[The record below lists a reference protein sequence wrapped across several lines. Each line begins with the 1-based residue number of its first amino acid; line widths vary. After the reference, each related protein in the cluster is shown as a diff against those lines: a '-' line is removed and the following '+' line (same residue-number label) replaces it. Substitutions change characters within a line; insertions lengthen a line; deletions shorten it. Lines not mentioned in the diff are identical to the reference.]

1 MDDKSSL
8 QFCFFGRIKPENYT
22 GMQMSEIN
30 ETIETADPE
39 AETAVPEDDQ
49 INGTNLD
56 AESEE
61 GIEEENPFFAKNW
74 MSIAKPSKLQFEP
87 DSLKADYGKF
97 SIDPLEPG
105 FGVTIGHSL
114 RRVLLSSIRG
124 SAVFAVQIDGVTHEF
139 SNIPGIVEDM
149 VQVILNIKELKIEQF
164 VDEIIELE
172 LIGEGPCVIKAGDIS
187 TFEKAR
193 ILNPDLVL
201 ATLQKGAT
209 VSMTMYSRFN
219 KGYITSEEN
228 QQEELPVGTIYVDS
242 NHSPV
247 TRINY
252 DVENSRVD
260 QKTDYDRLNFEL
272 WTNGSVN
279 PTDSLAYAA
288 KIIKEHMDVFINFDE
303 SRIKDEPEEEI
314 EDEPLNENLYRS
326 VSELELSVR
335 SINCLQNAKIE
346 TIGDLVQKSEQ
357 AMLKTKNF
365 GRKSLNEIKVIL
377 TDMGLS
383 LGTTLENF
391 DPMNNPHEK

>member
-1 MDDKSSL
+1 MTEL
-8 QFCFFGRIKPENYT
+8 
-22 GMQMSEIN
+22 N
-30 ETIETADPE
+30 ETIEEADPD
-39 AETAVPEDDQ
+39 AENVSPEDNAITATESDS
-49 INGTNLD
+49 N
-56 AESEE
+56 SEE
-61 GIEEENPFFAKNW
+61 ESTDENPFFAKNW
-74 MSIAKPSKLQFEP
+74 MSIAKPKKLQFE
-87 DSLKADYGKF
+87 SQNLKSDYAKF
-97 SIDPLEPG
+97 SLDPLEPG
-105 FGVTIGHSL
+105 FGTTIGHSL

-149 VQVILNIKELKIEQF
+149 VQVILNIKELQVEQF
-164 VDEIIELE
+164 VDEVVELE

-187 TFEKAR
+187 TFEKAE

-201 ATLQKGAT
+201 ATLQNGAT

-219 KGYITSEEN
+219 KGYVTSEDN
-228 QQEELPVGTIYVDS
+228 QQEDLPVGTIYLDS

-247 TRINY
+247 SRINY
-252 DVENSRVD
+252 DVVNSRVD

-272 WTNGSVN
+272 WTNGSVK
-279 PTDSLAYAA
+279 PTDCLAYAA

-303 SRIKDEPEEEI
+303 SSIKDEPEEEI
-314 EDEPLNENLYRS
+314 EEEPLNENLYRS

-357 AMLKTKNF
+357 EMLKTKNF

-377 TDMGLS
+377 TEMGLS
-383 LGTTLENF
+383 LGTEVENF
-391 DPMNNPHEK
+391 DPMNNPHTN

>member
-1 MDDKSSL
+1 MTEL
-8 QFCFFGRIKPENYT
+8 
-22 GMQMSEIN
+22 N
-30 ETIETADPE
+30 ETIEEADPE
-39 AETAVPEDDQ
+39 AENVSPEDNA
-49 INGTNLD
+49 ITGTESDSN
-56 AESEE
+56 SEE
-61 GIEEENPFFAKNW
+61 ESTDENPFFAKNW
-74 MSIAKPSKLQFEP
+74 MSIAKPKKLQFE
-87 DSLKADYGKF
+87 SQNLKSDYAKF
-97 SIDPLEPG
+97 SLDPLEPG
-105 FGVTIGHSL
+105 FGTTIGHTL

-149 VQVILNIKELKIEQF
+149 VQVILNIKELQTEQF
-164 VDEIIELE
+164 VDEVVELE

-187 TFEKAR
+187 TFEKAE

-209 VSMTMYSRFN
+209 VSMTLYSRFN
-219 KGYITSEEN
+219 KGYVTSEEN
-228 QQEELPVGTIYVDS
+228 QQEDLPVGTIYLDS

-247 TRINY
+247 SRINY
-252 DVENSRVD
+252 DVVNSRVD

-272 WTNGSVN
+272 WTNGSVK
-279 PTDSLAYAA
+279 PTDCLAYAA

-303 SRIKDEPEEEI
+303 SSIKDEPEEEI
-314 EDEPLNENLYRS
+314 EEEPLNENLYRS

-377 TDMGLS
+377 TEMGLS
-383 LGTTLENF
+383 LGTEVENF
-391 DPMNNPHEK
+391 DPMNNPHTN

>member
-1 MDDKSSL
+1 
-8 QFCFFGRIKPENYT
+8 
-22 GMQMSEIN
+22 MSEIN
-30 ETIETADPE
+30 ETIETEVKEAGTVASKENLTAD
-39 AETAVPEDDQ
+39 ANMDTVV
-49 INGTNLD
+49 
-56 AESEE
+56 EE
-61 GIEEENPFFAKNW
+61 GDTEENPFFAKNW
-74 MSIAKPSKLQFEP
+74 MSIAKPTKLKFEK

-97 SIDPLEPG
+97 TIDPLEPG
-105 FGVTIGHSL
+105 FGMTIGHSL

-124 SAVFAVQIDGVTHEF
+124 SNIFAVQIDGVTHEF

-149 VQVILNIKELKIEQF
+149 VQVILNIKELQIEQF
-164 VDEIIELE
+164 VDEVVELE
-172 LIGEGPCVIKAGDIS
+172 LIGEGPGVIKAGDIS
-187 TFEKAR
+187 TFGKAE
-193 ILNPDLVL
+193 ILNPDLIL

-209 VSMTMYSRFN
+209 ISMTLFSRFN
-219 KGYITSEEN
+219 KGYVTSEEN
-228 QQEELPVGTIYVDS
+228 QLEELPVGTIYLDS

-260 QKTDYDRLNFEL
+260 KKTDYDSLNFEL
-272 WTNGSVN
+272 WTNGSVK

-303 SRIKDEPEEEI
+303 SKIKDEPEVEE
-314 EDEPLNENLYRS
+314 EAEPLNENLYRS

-346 TIGDLVQKSEQ
+346 TIGDLVQKSEPE
-357 AMLKTKNF
+357 MLKTKNF

-383 LGTTLENF
+383 LGTSLDNF
-391 DPMNNPHEK
+391 DPMNNPHDS

>member
-1 MDDKSSL
+1 MTEL
-8 QFCFFGRIKPENYT
+8 
-22 GMQMSEIN
+22 N
-30 ETIETADPE
+30 ETIEEADPE
-39 AETAVPEDDQ
+39 AENVSPEDNAITATESDS
-49 INGTNLD
+49 N
-56 AESEE
+56 SEE
-61 GIEEENPFFAKNW
+61 ASTDENPFFAKNW
-74 MSIAKPSKLQFEP
+74 MSIAKPKKLQFE
-87 DSLKADYGKF
+87 SQNLKSDYAKF
-97 SIDPLEPG
+97 SLDPLEPG
-105 FGVTIGHSL
+105 FGTTIGHSL

-149 VQVILNIKELKIEQF
+149 VQVILNIKELQVEQF
-164 VDEIIELE
+164 VDEVVELE

-187 TFEKAR
+187 TFEKAE

-201 ATLQKGAT
+201 ATLQNGAT

-219 KGYITSEEN
+219 KGYVTSEDN
-228 QQEELPVGTIYVDS
+228 QQEDLPVGTIYLDS

-247 TRINY
+247 SRINY
-252 DVENSRVD
+252 DVVNSRVD

-272 WTNGSVN
+272 WTNGSVK
-279 PTDSLAYAA
+279 PTDCLAYAA

-303 SRIKDEPEEEI
+303 SSIKDEPEEEI
-314 EDEPLNENLYRS
+314 EEEPLNENLYRS

-357 AMLKTKNF
+357 EMLKTKNF

-377 TDMGLS
+377 TEMGLS
-383 LGTTLENF
+383 LGTELENF
-391 DPMNNPHEK
+391 DPMNNPHTN

>member
-1 MDDKSSL
+1 M
-8 QFCFFGRIKPENYT
+8 T
-22 GMQMSEIN
+22 EIN
-30 ETIETADPE
+30 NTTDNTDIEKETVLTNNDNISGEE
-39 AETAVPEDDQ
+39 IGNHSAEDFKD
-49 INGTNLD
+49 
-56 AESEE
+56 
-61 GIEEENPFFAKNW
+61 ENPFFAKNW
-74 MSIAKPSKLQFEP
+74 MSIAKPTRLQVEP
-87 DSLKADYGKF
+87 DSLREDYGKF
-97 SIDPLEPG
+97 TIEPLEPG
-105 FGVTIGHSL
+105 FGITIGHSL
-114 RRVLLSSIRG
+114 RRVLLSTIRG

-139 SNIPGIVEDM
+139 SVIPGIVEDM
-149 VQVILNIKELKIEQF
+149 VQVILNIKELQIEQF
-164 VDEIIELE
+164 ADEVVELE

-187 TFEKAR
+187 TFEKAK

-209 VSMTMYSRFN
+209 ISMTMFSRFN
-219 KGYITSEEN
+219 KGYVTSEEN
-228 QQEELPVGTIYVDS
+228 QQVDLPVGTIFLDS

-252 DVENSRVD
+252 DVDNSRVD
-260 QKTDYDRLNFEL
+260 QKIDYDKLNFEL
-272 WTNGSVN
+272 WTNGSVK

-288 KIIKEHMDVFINFDE
+288 KIIKEHMSVFINFDE
-303 SRIKDEPEEEI
+303 SKIKDEPLEKD

-357 AMLKTKNF
+357 EMLKTKNF

-391 DPMNNPHEK
+391 DPMNNPHDK

>member
-1 MDDKSSL
+1 
-8 QFCFFGRIKPENYT
+8 
-22 GMQMSEIN
+22 MSEIN
-30 ETIETADPE
+30 ETIETADTDLE
-39 AETAVPEDDQ
+39 IAVPEE
-49 INGTNLD
+49 NMSAVTNLETGTED
-56 AESEE
+56 
-61 GIEEENPFFAKNW
+61 GVTEENPFFAKNW
-74 MSIAKPSKLQFEP
+74 MTIAKPTKLQFEP

-97 SIDPLEPG
+97 TIDPLEPG
-105 FGVTIGHSL
+105 FGMTIGHSL

-149 VQVILNIKELKIEQF
+149 VQVILNIKELQIEQF
-164 VDEIIELE
+164 VDEIVELE

-187 TFEKAR
+187 TFGKAE
-193 ILNPDLVL
+193 ILNPDLIL

-219 KGYITSEEN
+219 KGYVTSEEN
-228 QQEELPVGTIYVDS
+228 QQQDLPVGTIYLDS

-252 DVENSRVD
+252 EIENSRVD
-260 QKTDYDRLNFEL
+260 KKTDYDRLNFEL
-272 WTNGSVN
+272 WTNGSVK
-279 PTDSLAYAA
+279 PSDSLAYAA

-303 SRIKDEPEEEI
+303 SKIKDEVVVEV

-357 AMLKTKNF
+357 EMLKTKNF

-383 LGTTLENF
+383 LGTSLDNF
-391 DPMNNPHEK
+391 DPMNNPHDK

>member
-1 MDDKSSL
+1 
-8 QFCFFGRIKPENYT
+8 
-22 GMQMSEIN
+22 MQMSEIN
-30 ETIETADPE
+30 ETIETADTDLE
-39 AETAVPEDDQ
+39 IAVPEENMSAD
-49 INGTNLD
+49 TNLETGTED
-56 AESEE
+56 
-61 GIEEENPFFAKNW
+61 GVTEENPFFAKNW
-74 MSIAKPSKLQFEP
+74 MTIAKPTKLQFEP
-87 DSLKADYGKF
+87 DSLTADYGKF
-97 SIDPLEPG
+97 TIDPLEPG
-105 FGVTIGHSL
+105 FGITIGHSL

-149 VQVILNIKELKIEQF
+149 VQVILNIKELQIEQF
-164 VDEIIELE
+164 VGEIVELE

-187 TFEKAR
+187 TFGKAE
-193 ILNPDLVL
+193 ILNPDLIL

-209 VSMTMYSRFN
+209 VSMTMFSRFN
-219 KGYITSEEN
+219 KGYVTSEEN
-228 QQEELPVGTIYVDS
+228 QQQDLPVGTIYLDS

-252 DVENSRVD
+252 EIENSRVD
-260 QKTDYDRLNFEL
+260 KKTDYDRLNFEL
-272 WTNGSVN
+272 WTNGSVK
-279 PTDSLAYAA
+279 PSDSLAYAA

-303 SRIKDEPEEEI
+303 SKIKDEVVVEV

-357 AMLKTKNF
+357 EMLKTKNF

-383 LGTTLENF
+383 LGTSLDNF
-391 DPMNNPHEK
+391 DPMNNPHDK

>member
-1 MDDKSSL
+1 
-8 QFCFFGRIKPENYT
+8 
-22 GMQMSEIN
+22 MSEIN

-39 AETAVPEDDQ
+39 AETAIPEDAQ
-49 INGTNLD
+49 IAETNLD
-56 AESEE
+56 DEGEE
-61 GIEEENPFFAKNW
+61 GVEEENPFFAKNW
-74 MSIAKPSKLQFEP
+74 MAIAKPSKLQFEQ

-97 SIDPLEPG
+97 TMDPLEPG
-105 FGVTIGHSL
+105 FGMTIGHSL

-187 TFEKAR
+187 TFEKAEV
-193 ILNPDLVL
+193 LNPDLFL

-252 DVENSRVD
+252 EVENSRVD

-272 WTNGSVN
+272 WTNGSVK

-303 SRIKDEPEEEI
+303 SRIKDEPEEEV

-346 TIGDLVQKSEQ
+346 TIGDLVRKSEQ
-357 AMLKTKNF
+357 EMLKTKNF

-383 LGTTLENF
+383 LGTSLENF
-391 DPMNNPHEK
+391 DPLNNPHEKN

>member
-1 MDDKSSL
+1 MTEL
-8 QFCFFGRIKPENYT
+8 
-22 GMQMSEIN
+22 N
-30 ETIETADPE
+30 ETIEEADPE
-39 AETAVPEDDQ
+39 AKNVSAADNA
-49 INGTNLD
+49 INGTESDSN
-56 AESEE
+56 SEE
-61 GIEEENPFFAKNW
+61 ESTDENPFFAKNW
-74 MSIAKPSKLQFEP
+74 MSIAKPKKLQFESQ
-87 DSLKADYGKF
+87 DLKSDNAKF
-97 SIDPLEPG
+97 SLDPLEPG
-105 FGVTIGHSL
+105 FGTTIGHTL

-149 VQVILNIKELKIEQF
+149 VQVILNIKELQVEQF
-164 VDEIIELE
+164 VDEVVELE

-187 TFEKAR
+187 TFEKAE

-201 ATLQKGAT
+201 ATLQSGAT

-219 KGYITSEEN
+219 KGYVTSEDN
-228 QQEELPVGTIYVDS
+228 QLEDLPVGTIYLDS

-247 TRINY
+247 SRINY
-252 DVENSRVD
+252 DVVNSRVD

-272 WTNGSVN
+272 WTNGSVK
-279 PTDSLAYAA
+279 PTDCLAYAA

-303 SRIKDEPEEEI
+303 SSIKDEPEEEI
-314 EDEPLNENLYRS
+314 KEEPLNENLYRS

-377 TDMGLS
+377 TEMGLS
-383 LGTTLENF
+383 LGTEVENF
-391 DPMNNPHEK
+391 DPNNNPHTN

>member
-1 MDDKSSL
+1 
-8 QFCFFGRIKPENYT
+8 
-22 GMQMSEIN
+22 MSEIN
-30 ETIETADPE
+30 EAIETADPE

-149 VQVILNIKELKIEQF
+149 VQVILNIKELKIEQI

-314 EDEPLNENLYRS
+314 GDEPLNENLYRS

-365 GRKSLNEIKVIL
+365 GRKSLNEIKLIL

>member
-1 MDDKSSL
+1 
-8 QFCFFGRIKPENYT
+8 
-22 GMQMSEIN
+22 MSEIN
-30 ETIETADPE
+30 ETLETADTE
-39 AETAVPEDDQ
+39 AETVAPEDNISAD
-49 INGTNLD
+49 TKLD
-56 AESEE
+56 TEAEE
-61 GIEEENPFFAKNW
+61 GVAEENPFFAKNW
-74 MSIAKPSKLQFEP
+74 MSIAKPTKLQFEP
-87 DSLKADYGKF
+87 ESLKADYGKF
-97 SIDPLEPG
+97 TIDPLEPG
-105 FGVTIGHSL
+105 FGMTIGHSL

-149 VQVILNIKELKIEQF
+149 VQVILNIKELQIEQF
-164 VDEIIELE
+164 VDEVVEFE

-187 TFEKAR
+187 TFGKAE
-193 ILNPDLVL
+193 ILNPDLIL

-209 VSMTMYSRFN
+209 VSMTMFSRFN
-219 KGYITSEEN
+219 KGYVTSEEN
-228 QQEELPVGTIYVDS
+228 QQEELPVGTIYLDS

-252 DVENSRVD
+252 EIENSRVD
-260 QKTDYDRLNFEL
+260 KKTDYDRLNFEL
-272 WTNGSVN
+272 WTNGSVK

-303 SRIKDEPEEEI
+303 SKIKDEPEVEV

-357 AMLKTKNF
+357 EMLKTKNF

-383 LGTTLENF
+383 LGTSLDNF
-391 DPMNNPHEK
+391 DPMNNPHDK

>member
-1 MDDKSSL
+1 
-8 QFCFFGRIKPENYT
+8 
-22 GMQMSEIN
+22 MSEIN
-30 ETIETADPE
+30 ETIEKAVKEAGTVASKENLTAD
-39 AETAVPEDDQ
+39 ANMDTVA
-49 INGTNLD
+49 
-56 AESEE
+56 EE
-61 GIEEENPFFAKNW
+61 GDTEENPFFAKNW
-74 MSIAKPSKLQFEP
+74 MSIAKPTKLKFEK

-97 SIDPLEPG
+97 TIDPLEPG
-105 FGVTIGHSL
+105 FGMTIGHSL

-124 SAVFAVQIDGVTHEF
+124 SNIFAVQIDGVTHEF

-149 VQVILNIKELKIEQF
+149 VQVILNIKELQIEQF
-164 VDEIIELE
+164 VDEVVELE
-172 LIGEGPCVIKAGDIS
+172 LIGEGPGVIKAGDIS
-187 TFEKAR
+187 TFGKAE
-193 ILNPDLVL
+193 ILNPDLIL

-209 VSMTMYSRFN
+209 ISMTLFSRFN
-219 KGYITSEEN
+219 KGYVTSEEN
-228 QQEELPVGTIYVDS
+228 QLEELPVGTIYLDS

-260 QKTDYDRLNFEL
+260 KKTDYDSLNFEL
-272 WTNGSVN
+272 WTNGSVK

-303 SRIKDEPEEEI
+303 SKIKDEPEVEEVA
-314 EDEPLNENLYRS
+314 EPLNENLYRS

-346 TIGDLVQKSEQ
+346 TIGDLVQKSEPE
-357 AMLKTKNF
+357 MLKTKNF

-383 LGTTLENF
+383 LGTSLDNF
-391 DPMNNPHEK
+391 DPMNNPHDS

>member
-1 MDDKSSL
+1 
-8 QFCFFGRIKPENYT
+8 
-22 GMQMSEIN
+22 MSEIN
-30 ETIETADPE
+30 ETLETADTE
-39 AETAVPEDDQ
+39 AETVAPEDNISAD
-49 INGTNLD
+49 TKLD
-56 AESEE
+56 TETEE
-61 GIEEENPFFAKNW
+61 GVAEENPFFAKNW
-74 MSIAKPSKLQFEP
+74 MSIAKPTKLQFEP

-97 SIDPLEPG
+97 TIDPLEPG
-105 FGVTIGHSL
+105 FGMTIGHSL

-149 VQVILNIKELKIEQF
+149 VQVILNIKELQIEQF
-164 VDEIIELE
+164 VDEVVEFE
-172 LIGEGPCVIKAGDIS
+172 LIGEGPCVIKAGNIS
-187 TFEKAR
+187 TFGKAE
-193 ILNPDLVL
+193 ILNPDLIL

-209 VSMTMYSRFN
+209 VSMTMFSRFN
-219 KGYITSEEN
+219 KGYVTSEEN
-228 QQEELPVGTIYVDS
+228 QQEELPVGTIYLDS

-252 DVENSRVD
+252 EIENSRVD
-260 QKTDYDRLNFEL
+260 KKTDYDRLNFEL
-272 WTNGSVN
+272 WTNGSVK

-303 SRIKDEPEEEI
+303 SKIKDEPEVEV

-357 AMLKTKNF
+357 EMLKTKNF

-383 LGTTLENF
+383 LGTSLDNF
-391 DPMNNPHEK
+391 DPMNNPHDK

>member
-1 MDDKSSL
+1 
-8 QFCFFGRIKPENYT
+8 
-22 GMQMSEIN
+22 MSEIN

-39 AETAVPEDDQ
+39 AETAIPEDAQ
-49 INGTNLD
+49 IAETNLD
-56 AESEE
+56 DEGEE
-61 GIEEENPFFAKNW
+61 GVEEENPFFAKNW
-74 MSIAKPSKLQFEP
+74 MAIAKPSKLQFEQ

-97 SIDPLEPG
+97 TIDPLEPG
-105 FGVTIGHSL
+105 FGMTIGHSL

-187 TFEKAR
+187 TFEKAEV
-193 ILNPDLVL
+193 LNPDLFL

-228 QQEELPVGTIYVDS
+228 QQEELPVGTIYLDS

-252 DVENSRVD
+252 EVENSRVD
-260 QKTDYDRLNFEL
+260 KKTDYDRLNFEL
-272 WTNGSVN
+272 WTNGSVK

-303 SRIKDEPEEEI
+303 SRIKDEPEEEV
-314 EDEPLNENLYRS
+314 EDEPLNENLFRS

-346 TIGDLVQKSEQ
+346 TIGDLVRKSEQ
-357 AMLKTKNF
+357 EMLKTKNF

-383 LGTTLENF
+383 LGTSLENF
-391 DPMNNPHEK
+391 DPLNNPHEKN

>member
-1 MDDKSSL
+1 
-8 QFCFFGRIKPENYT
+8 
-22 GMQMSEIN
+22 MSEIN

-149 VQVILNIKELKIEQF
+149 VQVILNIKELKIEQI

-187 TFEKAR
+187 TFEKAEV
-193 ILNPDLVL
+193 LNPDLVL

>member
-1 MDDKSSL
+1 MTEL
-8 QFCFFGRIKPENYT
+8 
-22 GMQMSEIN
+22 N
-30 ETIETADPE
+30 ETIEEADPE
-39 AETAVPEDDQ
+39 VENVSPEDNA
-49 INGTNLD
+49 ITGTESDSN
-56 AESEE
+56 SEE
-61 GIEEENPFFAKNW
+61 ESTDENPFFAKNW
-74 MSIAKPSKLQFEP
+74 MSIAKPKKLQFE
-87 DSLKADYGKF
+87 SQNLKSDYAKF
-97 SIDPLEPG
+97 SLDPLEPG
-105 FGVTIGHSL
+105 FGTTIGHSL

-149 VQVILNIKELKIEQF
+149 VQVILNIKELQTEQF
-164 VDEIIELE
+164 VDEVVELE

-187 TFEKAR
+187 TFEKAE

-209 VSMTMYSRFN
+209 VSMTLYSRFN
-219 KGYITSEEN
+219 KGYVTSEEN
-228 QQEELPVGTIYVDS
+228 QQEDLPVGTIYLDS

-247 TRINY
+247 SRINY
-252 DVENSRVD
+252 DVVNSRVD

-272 WTNGSVN
+272 WTNGSVK
-279 PTDSLAYAA
+279 PTDCLAYAA

-303 SRIKDEPEEEI
+303 SSIKDEPEEEI
-314 EDEPLNENLYRS
+314 KEEPLNENLYRS

-377 TDMGLS
+377 TEMGLS
-383 LGTTLENF
+383 LGAELENF
-391 DPMNNPHEK
+391 DPMNNPHTN

>member
-1 MDDKSSL
+1 MTEL
-8 QFCFFGRIKPENYT
+8 
-22 GMQMSEIN
+22 N
-30 ETIETADPE
+30 ETIEEADPE
-39 AETAVPEDDQ
+39 AENVSPEDNA
-49 INGTNLD
+49 ITGTESDSN
-56 AESEE
+56 SEE
-61 GIEEENPFFAKNW
+61 ESTDENPFFAKNW
-74 MSIAKPSKLQFEP
+74 MSIAKPKKLQFE
-87 DSLKADYGKF
+87 SQNLKSDYAKF
-97 SIDPLEPG
+97 SLDPLEPG
-105 FGVTIGHSL
+105 FGTTIGHSL

-149 VQVILNIKELKIEQF
+149 VQVILNIKELQVEQF
-164 VDEIIELE
+164 VDEVVELE

-187 TFEKAR
+187 TFEKAE

-201 ATLQKGAT
+201 ATLQNGAT

-219 KGYITSEEN
+219 KGYVTSEEN
-228 QQEELPVGTIYVDS
+228 QQEDLPVGTIYLDS

-247 TRINY
+247 SRINY
-252 DVENSRVD
+252 DVVNSRVD

-272 WTNGSVN
+272 WTNGSVK
-279 PTDSLAYAA
+279 PTDCLAYAA

-303 SRIKDEPEEEI
+303 SSIKDEPEEEI
-314 EDEPLNENLYRS
+314 EEEPLNENLYRS

-357 AMLKTKNF
+357 EMLKTKNF

-383 LGTTLENF
+383 LGTELENF
-391 DPMNNPHEK
+391 DPMNNPHTN

>member
-1 MDDKSSL
+1 MTEL
-8 QFCFFGRIKPENYT
+8 
-22 GMQMSEIN
+22 N
-30 ETIETADPE
+30 ETIEEADPE
-39 AETAVPEDDQ
+39 AENVSPEDNA
-49 INGTNLD
+49 ITGTESDSN
-56 AESEE
+56 SEE
-61 GIEEENPFFAKNW
+61 ESTDENPFFAKNW
-74 MSIAKPSKLQFEP
+74 MSIAKPKKLQFE
-87 DSLKADYGKF
+87 SQNLKSDYAKF
-97 SIDPLEPG
+97 SLDPLEPG
-105 FGVTIGHSL
+105 FGTTIGHSL

-149 VQVILNIKELKIEQF
+149 VQVILNIKELQVEQF
-164 VDEIIELE
+164 VDEVVELE

-187 TFEKAR
+187 TFEKAE

-201 ATLQKGAT
+201 ATLQNGAT

-219 KGYITSEEN
+219 KGYVTSEEN
-228 QQEELPVGTIYVDS
+228 QQEDLPVGTIYLDS

-247 TRINY
+247 SRINY
-252 DVENSRVD
+252 DVVNSRVD

-272 WTNGSVN
+272 WTNGSVK
-279 PTDSLAYAA
+279 PTDCLAYAA

-303 SRIKDEPEEEI
+303 SSIKDEPEEEI
-314 EDEPLNENLYRS
+314 EEEPLNENLYRS

-357 AMLKTKNF
+357 EMLKTKNF

-377 TDMGLS
+377 TEMGLS
-383 LGTTLENF
+383 LGTEVENF
-391 DPMNNPHEK
+391 DPMNNPHTN

>member
-1 MDDKSSL
+1 
-8 QFCFFGRIKPENYT
+8 
-22 GMQMSEIN
+22 MSEIN
-30 ETIETADPE
+30 ETIETADTE
-39 AETAVPEDDQ
+39 AETAVPDD
-49 INGTNLD
+49 NMSADTNLD
-56 AESEE
+56 TESEE
-61 GIEEENPFFAKNW
+61 GVTEENPFFAKNW
-74 MSIAKPSKLQFEP
+74 MSIAKPTKLQFEP

-97 SIDPLEPG
+97 TIDPLEPG
-105 FGVTIGHSL
+105 FGMTIGHSL

-164 VDEIIELE
+164 VDEIVELE

-187 TFEKAR
+187 TFGKAE
-193 ILNPDLVL
+193 ILNPELVL

-209 VSMTMYSRFN
+209 VSMTMFSRFN
-219 KGYITSEEN
+219 KGYVTSEEN
-228 QQEELPVGTIYVDS
+228 QQEELPVGTIYLDS

-252 DVENSRVD
+252 EIENSRVD
-260 QKTDYDRLNFEL
+260 KKTDYDRLNFEL
-272 WTNGSVN
+272 WTNGSVK

-303 SRIKDEPEEEI
+303 SRIKDEPEVEV

-346 TIGDLVQKSEQ
+346 TIGDLVQKSEHE
-357 AMLKTKNF
+357 MLKTKNF

-383 LGTTLENF
+383 LGTSLDNF
-391 DPMNNPHEK
+391 DPMNNPHDK

>member
-1 MDDKSSL
+1 M
-8 QFCFFGRIKPENYT
+8 T
-22 GMQMSEIN
+22 EIN
-30 ETIETADPE
+30 ETIETTDL
-39 AETAVPEDDQ
+39 ETDNVVSDDTKISESNLDTNIKEDD
-49 INGTNLD
+49 L
-56 AESEE
+56 
-61 GIEEENPFFAKNW
+61 EENPFFAKNW
-74 MSIAKPSKLQFEP
+74 MSIAKPTKLQVES
-87 DSLKADYGKF
+87 DSLREDYGKF

-105 FGVTIGHSL
+105 FGMTIGHSL

-124 SAVFAVQIDGVTHEF
+124 SAVFAVLIDGVTHEF
-139 SNIPGIVEDM
+139 SIIPGIVEDM
-149 VQVILNIKELKIEQF
+149 VQVILNIKELQIEQF
-164 VDEIIELE
+164 TDEVVELE
-172 LIGEGPCVIKAGDIS
+172 LIGEGPRVIKAGDIS
-187 TFEKAR
+187 TFEKAQ

-201 ATLQKGAT
+201 ATLQKGGT
-209 VSMTMYSRFN
+209 ISMTMFSRFN

-228 QQEELPVGTIYVDS
+228 QLEALPVGTIYLDS

-252 DVENSRVD
+252 EVENSRVD
-260 QKTDYDRLNFEL
+260 QKIDYDKLNFEL
-272 WTNGSVN
+272 WTNGSVK

-303 SRIKDEPEEEI
+303 SKIKDDPIEME

-357 AMLKTKNF
+357 EMLKTKNF

-383 LGTTLENF
+383 LGTSLENF

>member
-1 MDDKSSL
+1 MTEL
-8 QFCFFGRIKPENYT
+8 
-22 GMQMSEIN
+22 N
-30 ETIETADPE
+30 ETIEEADPD
-39 AETAVPEDDQ
+39 AENVSPEDNA
-49 INGTNLD
+49 ITGTESDSN
-56 AESEE
+56 SEE
-61 GIEEENPFFAKNW
+61 ESTDENPFFAKNW
-74 MSIAKPSKLQFEP
+74 MSIAKPKKLQFE
-87 DSLKADYGKF
+87 SQNLKSDYAKF
-97 SIDPLEPG
+97 SLDPLEPG
-105 FGVTIGHSL
+105 FGTTIGHSL

-149 VQVILNIKELKIEQF
+149 VQVILNIKELQVEQF
-164 VDEIIELE
+164 VDEVVELE

-187 TFEKAR
+187 TFEKAE

-219 KGYITSEEN
+219 KGYVTSEEN
-228 QQEELPVGTIYVDS
+228 QQEDLPVGTIYLDS

-247 TRINY
+247 SRINY
-252 DVENSRVD
+252 DVVNSRVD

-272 WTNGSVN
+272 WTNGSVK
-279 PTDSLAYAA
+279 PTDCLAYAA

-303 SRIKDEPEEEI
+303 SSIKDEPEEEI
-314 EDEPLNENLYRS
+314 EEEPLNENLYRS

-377 TDMGLS
+377 TEMGLS
-383 LGTTLENF
+383 LGTEVENF
-391 DPMNNPHEK
+391 DPMNNPHTN

>member
-1 MDDKSSL
+1 MTES
-8 QFCFFGRIKPENYT
+8 
-22 GMQMSEIN
+22 N
-30 ETIETADPE
+30 ETIEEADPD
-39 AETAVPEDDQ
+39 AENVSPEDNA
-49 INGTNLD
+49 ISGTESDSN
-56 AESEE
+56 SEE
-61 GIEEENPFFAKNW
+61 ESTDENPFFAKNW
-74 MSIAKPSKLQFEP
+74 MLIAKPKKLQFE
-87 DSLKADYGKF
+87 SQNLKSDYAKF
-97 SIDPLEPG
+97 SLDPLEPG
-105 FGVTIGHSL
+105 FGTTIGHSL

-149 VQVILNIKELKIEQF
+149 VQVILNIKELQVEQF
-164 VDEIIELE
+164 VDEVVELE

-187 TFEKAR
+187 TFEKAE

-201 ATLQKGAT
+201 ATLQNGAT

-219 KGYITSEEN
+219 KGYVTSEEN
-228 QQEELPVGTIYVDS
+228 QQEDLPVGTIYLDS

-247 TRINY
+247 SRINY
-252 DVENSRVD
+252 DVVNSRVD

-272 WTNGSVN
+272 LTNGSVK
-279 PTDSLAYAA
+279 PTDCLAYAA

-303 SRIKDEPEEEI
+303 SSIKDEPEEEI
-314 EDEPLNENLYRS
+314 EEEPLNENLYRS

-377 TDMGLS
+377 TEMGLS
-383 LGTTLENF
+383 LGTELDNF
-391 DPMNNPHEK
+391 DPMNNPHTN

>member
-1 MDDKSSL
+1 
-8 QFCFFGRIKPENYT
+8 
-22 GMQMSEIN
+22 MSEIN
-30 ETIETADPE
+30 ETIEKAVKEAGTVASKENLTAD
-39 AETAVPEDDQ
+39 ANMDTVV
-49 INGTNLD
+49 
-56 AESEE
+56 EE
-61 GIEEENPFFAKNW
+61 GDTEENPFFAKNW
-74 MSIAKPSKLQFEP
+74 MSIAKPTKLKFEK

-97 SIDPLEPG
+97 TIDPLEPG
-105 FGVTIGHSL
+105 FGMTIGHSL

-124 SAVFAVQIDGVTHEF
+124 SNIFAVQIDGVTHEF

-149 VQVILNIKELKIEQF
+149 VQVILNIKELQIEQF
-164 VDEIIELE
+164 VDEVVELE
-172 LIGEGPCVIKAGDIS
+172 LIGEGPGVIKAGDIS
-187 TFEKAR
+187 TFGKAE
-193 ILNPDLVL
+193 ILNPDLIL

-209 VSMTMYSRFN
+209 ISMTLFSRFN
-219 KGYITSEEN
+219 KGYVTSEEN
-228 QQEELPVGTIYVDS
+228 QLEELPVGTIYLDS

-260 QKTDYDRLNFEL
+260 KKTDYDSLNFEL
-272 WTNGSVN
+272 WTNGSVK

-303 SRIKDEPEEEI
+303 SKIKDEPEVEEVA
-314 EDEPLNENLYRS
+314 EPLNENLYRS

-346 TIGDLVQKSEQ
+346 TIGDLVQKSEPE
-357 AMLKTKNF
+357 MLKTKNF

-383 LGTTLENF
+383 LGTSLENF
-391 DPMNNPHEK
+391 DPMNNPHDS

>member
-1 MDDKSSL
+1 MTEL
-8 QFCFFGRIKPENYT
+8 
-22 GMQMSEIN
+22 N
-30 ETIETADPE
+30 ETIEEADTE
-39 AETAVPEDDQ
+39 AENVSPEDNA
-49 INGTNLD
+49 ITGTESDSN
-56 AESEE
+56 SEE
-61 GIEEENPFFAKNW
+61 ESTDENPFFAKNW
-74 MSIAKPSKLQFEP
+74 MSIAKPKKLQFE
-87 DSLKADYGKF
+87 SENLKSDYAKF
-97 SIDPLEPG
+97 SLDPLEPG
-105 FGVTIGHSL
+105 FGTTIGHSL

-149 VQVILNIKELKIEQF
+149 VQVILNIKELQVEQF
-164 VDEIIELE
+164 VDEVVELE

-187 TFEKAR
+187 TFEKAE

-201 ATLQKGAT
+201 ATLQNGAT

-219 KGYITSEEN
+219 KGYVTSEEN
-228 QQEELPVGTIYVDS
+228 QQEDLPVGTIYLDS

-247 TRINY
+247 SRINY
-252 DVENSRVD
+252 DVVNSRVD

-272 WTNGSVN
+272 WTNGSVK
-279 PTDSLAYAA
+279 PTDCLAYAA

-303 SRIKDEPEEEI
+303 SSIKDEPEEEI
-314 EDEPLNENLYRS
+314 EEEPLNENLYRS

-377 TDMGLS
+377 TEMGLS
-383 LGTTLENF
+383 LGTEVENF
-391 DPMNNPHEK
+391 DPMNNPHTN

>member
-1 MDDKSSL
+1 
-8 QFCFFGRIKPENYT
+8 
-22 GMQMSEIN
+22 MSEIN
-30 ETIETADPE
+30 ETIETAVKE
-39 AETAVPEDDQ
+39 AGTVASKENLTA
-49 INGTNLD
+49 D
-56 AESEE
+56 ANMDTVVEE
-61 GIEEENPFFAKNW
+61 GDTEENPFFAKNW
-74 MSIAKPSKLQFEP
+74 MSIAKPTKLKFEK

-97 SIDPLEPG
+97 TIDPLEPG
-105 FGVTIGHSL
+105 FGMTIGHSL

-124 SAVFAVQIDGVTHEF
+124 SNIFAVQIDGVTHEF

-149 VQVILNIKELKIEQF
+149 VQVILNIKELQIEQF
-164 VDEIIELE
+164 VDEVVELE
-172 LIGEGPCVIKAGDIS
+172 LIGEGPGVIKAGDIS
-187 TFEKAR
+187 TFGKAE
-193 ILNPDLVL
+193 ILNPDLIL

-209 VSMTMYSRFN
+209 ISMTLFSRFN
-219 KGYITSEEN
+219 KGYVTSEEN
-228 QQEELPVGTIYVDS
+228 QMEELPVGTIYLDS

-260 QKTDYDRLNFEL
+260 KKTDYDSLNFEL
-272 WTNGSVN
+272 WTNGSVK

-303 SRIKDEPEEEI
+303 SKIKDEPEVEE
-314 EDEPLNENLYRS
+314 EAEPLNENLYRS

-346 TIGDLVQKSEQ
+346 TIGDLVQKSEPE
-357 AMLKTKNF
+357 MLKTKNF

-383 LGTTLENF
+383 LGTSLENF
-391 DPMNNPHEK
+391 DPMNNPHDS

>member
-1 MDDKSSL
+1 MTEL
-8 QFCFFGRIKPENYT
+8 
-22 GMQMSEIN
+22 N
-30 ETIETADPE
+30 ETIEEADPE
-39 AETAVPEDDQ
+39 AENVSPEDNA
-49 INGTNLD
+49 ITGTESDSN
-56 AESEE
+56 SEE
-61 GIEEENPFFAKNW
+61 ESTDENPFFAKNW
-74 MSIAKPSKLQFEP
+74 MSIAKPKKLQFE
-87 DSLKADYGKF
+87 SENLKSDYAKF
-97 SIDPLEPG
+97 SLDPLEPG
-105 FGVTIGHSL
+105 FGTTIGHTL

-149 VQVILNIKELKIEQF
+149 VQVILNIKELQVEQF
-164 VDEIIELE
+164 VDEVVELE

-187 TFEKAR
+187 TFEKAE

-201 ATLQKGAT
+201 ATLQNGAT

-219 KGYITSEEN
+219 KGYVTSEEN
-228 QQEELPVGTIYVDS
+228 QQEDLPVGTIYLDS

-247 TRINY
+247 SRINY
-252 DVENSRVD
+252 DVVNSRVD

-272 WTNGSVN
+272 WTNGSVK
-279 PTDSLAYAA
+279 PTDCLAYAA

-303 SRIKDEPEEEI
+303 SSIKDEPEEEI
-314 EDEPLNENLYRS
+314 EEEPLNENLYRS

-377 TDMGLS
+377 TEMGLS
-383 LGTTLENF
+383 LGTEVENF
-391 DPMNNPHEK
+391 DPMNNPHTN

>member
-1 MDDKSSL
+1 MTEL
-8 QFCFFGRIKPENYT
+8 
-22 GMQMSEIN
+22 N
-30 ETIETADPE
+30 ETIEEADPE
-39 AETAVPEDDQ
+39 AENVSPEDNA
-49 INGTNLD
+49 ITGTESDSN
-56 AESEE
+56 SEE
-61 GIEEENPFFAKNW
+61 ESTDENPFFAKNW
-74 MSIAKPSKLQFEP
+74 MSIAKPKKLQFE
-87 DSLKADYGKF
+87 SQNLKSDYAKF
-97 SIDPLEPG
+97 SLDPLEPG
-105 FGVTIGHSL
+105 FGTTIGHSL

-149 VQVILNIKELKIEQF
+149 VQVILNIKELQVEQF
-164 VDEIIELE
+164 VDEVVELE

-187 TFEKAR
+187 TFEKAE

-201 ATLQKGAT
+201 ATLQNGAT

-219 KGYITSEEN
+219 KGYVTSEEN
-228 QQEELPVGTIYVDS
+228 QQEDLPVGTIYLDS

-247 TRINY
+247 SRINY
-252 DVENSRVD
+252 DVVNSRVD

-272 WTNGSVN
+272 WTNGSVK
-279 PTDSLAYAA
+279 PTDCLAYAA

-303 SRIKDEPEEEI
+303 SSIKDEPEEEI
-314 EDEPLNENLYRS
+314 EEEPLNENLYRS

-383 LGTTLENF
+383 LGTELENF
-391 DPMNNPHEK
+391 DPMNNPHTN

>member
-1 MDDKSSL
+1 
-8 QFCFFGRIKPENYT
+8 
-22 GMQMSEIN
+22 MSEIN
-30 ETIETADPE
+30 ETIEKAVKEAGTVASKENLTAD
-39 AETAVPEDDQ
+39 ANMDTVV
-49 INGTNLD
+49 
-56 AESEE
+56 EE
-61 GIEEENPFFAKNW
+61 GDTEENPFFAKNW
-74 MSIAKPSKLQFEP
+74 MSIAKPTKLKFEK

-97 SIDPLEPG
+97 TIDPLEPG
-105 FGVTIGHSL
+105 FGMTIGHSL

-124 SAVFAVQIDGVTHEF
+124 SNIFAVQIDGVTHEF

-149 VQVILNIKELKIEQF
+149 VQVILNIKELQIEQF
-164 VDEIIELE
+164 VDEVVELE
-172 LIGEGPCVIKAGDIS
+172 LIGEGPGVIKAGDIS
-187 TFEKAR
+187 TFGKAE
-193 ILNPDLVL
+193 ILNPDLIL

-209 VSMTMYSRFN
+209 ISMTLFSRFN
-219 KGYITSEEN
+219 KGYVTSEEN
-228 QQEELPVGTIYVDS
+228 QLEELPVGTIYLDS

-260 QKTDYDRLNFEL
+260 KKTDYDSLNFEL
-272 WTNGSVN
+272 WTNGSVK

-303 SRIKDEPEEEI
+303 SKIKDEPEVEE
-314 EDEPLNENLYRS
+314 EAEPLNENLYRS

-346 TIGDLVQKSEQ
+346 TIGDLVQKSEPE
-357 AMLKTKNF
+357 MLKTKNF

-383 LGTTLENF
+383 LGTSLENF
-391 DPMNNPHEK
+391 DPMNNPHDS

>member
-1 MDDKSSL
+1 MTEL
-8 QFCFFGRIKPENYT
+8 
-22 GMQMSEIN
+22 N
-30 ETIETADPE
+30 ETIEEADPE
-39 AETAVPEDDQ
+39 VENVSPEDNA
-49 INGTNLD
+49 ITGTESDSN
-56 AESEE
+56 SEE
-61 GIEEENPFFAKNW
+61 ESTDENPFFAKNW
-74 MSIAKPSKLQFEP
+74 MSIAKPKKLQFE
-87 DSLKADYGKF
+87 SENLKSDYAKF
-97 SIDPLEPG
+97 SLDPLEPG
-105 FGVTIGHSL
+105 FGTTIGHSL

-149 VQVILNIKELKIEQF
+149 VQVILNIKELQTEQF
-164 VDEIIELE
+164 VDEVVELE

-187 TFEKAR
+187 TFEKAE

-201 ATLQKGAT
+201 ATLQNGAT

-219 KGYITSEEN
+219 KGYVTSEDN
-228 QQEELPVGTIYVDS
+228 QQEDLPVGTIYLDS

-247 TRINY
+247 SRINY
-252 DVENSRVD
+252 DVVNSRVD

-272 WTNGSVN
+272 WTNGSVK
-279 PTDSLAYAA
+279 PTDCLAYAA

-303 SRIKDEPEEEI
+303 SSIKDEPEEEI
-314 EDEPLNENLYRS
+314 KEEPLNENLYRS

-377 TDMGLS
+377 TEMGLS
-383 LGTTLENF
+383 LGTEVENF
-391 DPMNNPHEK
+391 DPMNNPHTN